1 MGRRAF
7 HYEHQEPK
15 LGDTSKLS
23 PRQREIAELIG
34 KGYKSID
41 IAVELGISLETVN
54 THIDALKDKL
64 SAFNKC
70 DLICQMWIHGILE
83 RPRMMCVIAFFL
95 CAL

>member
-1 MGRRAF
+1 MSIMVYDTTKAGRIMGRRAF

-41 IAVELGISLETVN
+41 IAVELGISLN
-54 THIDALKDKL
+54 R
-64 SAFNKC
+64 S
-70 DLICQMWIHGILE
+70 
-83 RPRMMCVIAFFL
+83 
-95 CAL
+95 